1 MRVGW
6 SVDFHQFQRNGESA
20 RRIKHPAISGLAPLP
35 SSGASVTL
43 RIMPITVQD
52 LAARIGGQVEGD
64 ASIPLTGIAP
74 IPHAQTTEVTFA
86 ENAKHCAAAEACAA
100 TAVIVPLNAPAS
112 GKTLIRVKNPRAAFA
127 RALAIFSPPRPY
139 PAQIHPTAQLGRNV
153 QLGEGVFVGEFVVL
167 RDNVTVGNRTVIEAH
182 CVVGEGSRLGDD
194 CLLYPNVAIYHGI
207 RIGNRVGIHAG
218 SVIGSDGF
226 GYVQDG
232 AERLKI
238 PQVGNVIIEDDV
250 EIGANVTID
259 RATMDST
266 IIRRWTKIDN
276 LVQIAHNVTLGQNCI
291 VISQAGIAGSVEI
304 GDNVT
309 LAGQAGIADH
319 LKIGANSVV
328 AAQSGV
334 SEDLPPGSIVFGTP
348 AQPAMQTKR
357 QIIALRKL
365 PDLLRKLGK

>member
-1 MRVGW
+1 
-6 SVDFHQFQRNGESA
+6 
-20 RRIKHPAISGLAPLP
+20 
-35 SSGASVTL
+35 
-43 RIMPITVQD
+43 MPITVQD
-52 LAARIGGQVEGD
+52 LAAQIGGKVEGD
-64 ASIPLTGIAP
+64 PTIQLTGIAP
-74 IPHAQTTEVTFA
+74 IPHAQVTEVTFA
-86 ENAKHCAAAEACAA
+86 ETTKHSVAAESCAAA
-100 TAVIVPLNAPAS
+100 AVIVPLGSPAS

-127 RALAIFSPPRPY
+127 RALAIFCPPRLY
-139 PAQIHPTAQLGRNV
+139 PAQVHPTAQLGQNV
-153 QLGEGVFVGEFVVL
+153 RLGEGVFVGEYAVL
-167 RDNVTVGNRTVIEAH
+167 RDNVTVGNRTVIDAH
-182 CVVGEGSRLGDD
+182 CFIGEDSRLGDD
-194 CLLYPNVAIYHGI
+194 CLLYPNVTIYHNI

-250 EIGANVTID
+250 EIGANVAID

-276 LVQIAHNVTLGQNCI
+276 LVQIAHNVTVGQNCI
-291 VISQAGIAGSVEI
+291 VISQTGIAGSVEI

-328 AAQSGV
+328 GAQSGV
-334 SEDLPPGSIVFGTP
+334 AWDLPPGSIVWGTP

-357 QIIALRKL
+357 QMAALRKL

>member
-1 MRVGW
+1 M
-6 SVDFHQFQRNGESA
+6 S
-20 RRIKHPAISGLAPLP
+20 
-35 SSGASVTL
+35 
-43 RIMPITVQD
+43 ITVHA

-64 ASIPLTGIAP
+64 GNISLSGIAP
-74 IPHAQTTEVTFA
+74 IPRAQPTDITFA
-86 ENAKHCAAAEACAA
+86 ENAKHCAAAESSAA
-100 TAVIVPLNAPAS
+100 AAVIVPLNTPAFR
-112 GKTLIRVKNPRAAFA
+112 KTVIRVKNPRAAFA
-127 RALAIFSPPRPY
+127 RALAIFHPSRQY
-139 PAQIHPTAQLGRNV
+139 PARVHPTAQLGRDV
-153 QLGEGVFVGEFVVL
+153 RLGEGVFIGEYAVL
-167 RDNVTVGNRTVIEAH
+167 RDHVSIGNRTVIDAH
-182 CVVGEGSRLGDD
+182 SVVGEGSTLGDD
-194 CLLYPNVAIYHGI
+194 CLLYPNVTLYHDI
-207 RIGNRVGIHAG
+207 HLGNRVAIHSG

-238 PQVGNVIIEDDV
+238 PQTGNVIIEDDV
-250 EIGANVTID
+250 EIGANVAID

-266 IIRRWTKIDN
+266 IIKHGTKIDN

-291 VISQAGIAGSVEI
+291 VVSQVGIAGSVQI

-309 LAGQAGIADH
+309 LAGQAGVADH

-334 SEDLPPGSIVFGTP
+334 AEDVPPGSVVFGTP

-365 PDLLRKLGK
+365 PDLLKKLGK

>member
-1 MRVGW
+1 M
-6 SVDFHQFQRNGESA
+6 S
-20 RRIKHPAISGLAPLP
+20 
-35 SSGASVTL
+35 
-43 RIMPITVQD
+43 ITVHA

-64 ASIPLTGIAP
+64 GNIPLGGIAP
-74 IPHAQTTEVTFA
+74 IHRAQPTDITFV
-86 ENAKHCAAAEACAA
+86 ENVKHSAAAEDSAA
-100 TAVIVPLNAPAS
+100 AAVIVPLNTPAFH
-112 GKTLIRVKNPRAAFA
+112 KTVIRVKNPRAAFA
-127 RALAIFSPPRPY
+127 RALAIFHPSRRY
-139 PAQIHPTAQLGRNV
+139 PARVHPTAQLGRDV
-153 QLGEGVFVGEFVVL
+153 RLGVGVFIGEYAVL
-167 RDNVTVGNRTVIEAH
+167 RDHVSIGNRTVIDAH
-182 CVVGEGSRLGDD
+182 SVVGEGSTLGDD
-194 CLLYPNVAIYHGI
+194 CLLYPNVTLYHDI
-207 RIGNRVGIHAG
+207 HLGNRVAIHSG

-238 PQVGNVIIEDDV
+238 PQTGNVIIEDDV
-250 EIGANVTID
+250 EIGANVAID

-266 IIRRWTKIDN
+266 IIKRGTKIDN

-291 VISQAGIAGSVEI
+291 VVSQVGIAGSVQI

-309 LAGQAGIADH
+309 LAGQAGVADH

-334 SEDLPPGSIVFGTP
+334 AEDVPPGSVVFGSP

-365 PDLLRKLGK
+365 PDLLKKLGK

>member
-1 MRVGW
+1 
-6 SVDFHQFQRNGESA
+6 
-20 RRIKHPAISGLAPLP
+20 
-35 SSGASVTL
+35 
-43 RIMPITVQD
+43 MPITVQD

-86 ENAKHCAAAEACAA
+86 ENAKHCAGAEACAA
-100 TAVIVPLNAPAS
+100 AAVIVPLNAPAS
-112 GKTLIRVKNPRAAFA
+112 RKTLIRVKNPRAAFA
-127 RALAIFSPPRPY
+127 RALAIFSPSRPY
-139 PAQIHPTAQLGRNV
+139 PAQVHPTAQLGRNV

-194 CLLYPNVAIYHGI
+194 CLLYPNVTIYHGI

-291 VISQAGIAGSVEI
+291 IISQAGIAGSVEI